1 MPVGASAIG
10 GVRTGFSLHHN
21 IPHHLTVLV
30 FRYQPSLTI
39 LTLCSSIVGIN
50 INIITII
57 TCSTCV
63 HCNTLTGYMN
73 SPRLERNTQQ
83 LWANINSVYISSQPG
98 QARGSHSHPV
108 SSLSASEGQWGPVR
122 ANVIWYQMRPAT
134 SYLPAT
140 LCFWVGWGTWVGRG
154 DIICLCGKKAN

>member
-98 QARGSHSHPV
+98 QARGSHPV
-108 SSLSASEGQWGPVR
+108 SSLSAIEGQWEPVSQCDL
-122 ANVIWYQMRPAT
+122 ISDET
-134 SYLPAT
+134 SHQLPT
-140 LCFWVGWGTWVGRG
+140 SHPVFLGWVGQLGW
-154 DIICLCGKKAN
+154 